1 MRYVT
6 LYLGTSPIACIDLHK
21 PDRIDIIDGIYYAD
35 KFDLEGI
42 QSNYKN
48 IYKAKFKRTAESN
61 DPVTSRQIVWWD
73 LPKKLSS
80 TEVVAMLEALLQR
93 GRDKKKRKM
102 HPNSL
107 ANLKPAKPFS
117 SHDRPSKP
125 RLLSDDQLDKAIELR
140 KNGCSWRKVGDILEC
155 NYQTVRSSLR
165 RRGEQKPNSGEIAK
179 LLTGDEMPSSY
190 HPTLEG
196 CSTR

>member
-1 MRYVT
+1 MRYLT
-6 LYLGTSPIACIDLHK
+6 LYSNQSPIVYVDLHK
-21 PDRIDIIDGIYYAD
+21 PKRIDIIDGIYYAD
-35 KFDLEGI
+35 KFDLEGF

-48 IYKAKFKRTAESN
+48 IYKAKFKRTAESS
-61 DPVTSRQIVWWD
+61 DPVTSRQIVKWD

-80 TEVVAMLEALLQR
+80 TEVIAMLEALLQR
-93 GRDKKKRKM
+93 GRDNKKRKM
-102 HPNSL
+102 NPTSL

-117 SHDRPSKP
+117 SEHRPSKP
-125 RLLSDDQLDKAIELR
+125 RKLTDEQLTKAIELR
-140 KNGCSWRKVGDILEC
+140 GNDCSWRKVGDILKC

-165 RRGEQKPNSGEIAK
+165 RREEQKPNSDEITK

-190 HPTLEG
+190 IPTLEG

>member
-1 MRYVT
+1 MRYLT
-6 LYLGTSPIACIDLHK
+6 LYSSTSTIVCIDLHK
-21 PDRIDIIDGIYYAD
+21 PKRMDIIDGIYYAD
-35 KFDLEGI
+35 KFDLEGF

-48 IYKAKFKRTAESN
+48 IYKAKFNRTAESS

-73 LPKKLSS
+73 PPKKLSS

-102 HPNSL
+102 NPNSL
-107 ANLKPAKPFS
+107 ANLKPAKPFTS
-117 SHDRPSKP
+117 ENRPSKS
-125 RLLSDDQLDKAIELR
+125 RMLTDEQLDKAIELR
-140 KNGCSWRKVGDILEC
+140 GSGCSWRKVGDILKC
-155 NYQTVRSSLR
+155 NHQTVRSSLR
-165 RRGEQKPNSGEIAK
+165 RRGEQKLNSGEITK

-190 HPTLEG
+190 RPTLEG

>member
-6 LYLGTSPIACIDLHK
+6 LYSNQSPVVCIDLYK
-21 PDRIDIIDGIYYAD
+21 PKRIDIIDGIYYAD
-35 KFDLEGI
+35 KFDLEGF

-61 DPVTSRQIVWWD
+61 DPMTSRQIVWWD
-73 LPKKLSS
+73 IPKPLS
-80 TEVVAMLEALLQR
+80 TPEVVAMLEGLLQR
-93 GRDKKKRKM
+93 GRDKKKRTM
-102 HPNSL
+102 NPNSL

-117 SHDRPSKP
+117 SDHRPSKP
-125 RLLSDDQLDKAIELR
+125 RKLTDAQLDKAIELR
-140 KNGCSWRKVGDILEC
+140 GTGCSWRKVGDILKC

-165 RRGEQKPNSGEIAK
+165 RRGEQKPNSGEITK

>member
-1 MRYVT
+1 MRYVS
-6 LYLGTSPIACIDLHK
+6 LYSGTSTIVCIDLHK
-21 PDRIDIIDGIYYAD
+21 PKQIDIIDGIYYAD
-35 KFDLEGI
+35 KFDLEGF

-48 IYKAKFKRTAESN
+48 IYQAKFKRTAESS

-73 LPKKLSS
+73 IPKRLS
-80 TEVVAMLEALLQR
+80 TEEVISMLEALLQR

-102 HPNSL
+102 NPKSL

-125 RLLSDDQLDKAIELR
+125 SLLSDDQLDKAIELR
-140 KNGCSWRKVGDILEC
+140 KNGCSWRNVGDILEC

-165 RRGEQKPNSGEIAK
+165 RRGEQKPNSGETTK

-190 HPTLEG
+190 NPTSEA

>member
-1 MRYVT
+1 MRYLTMYRETTPVV
-6 LYLGTSPIACIDLHK
+6 CIDLQK
-21 PDRIDIIDGIYYAD
+21 PDQIEIHDALDYA
-35 KFDLEGI
+35 KHFGLCAF

-48 IYKAKFKRTAESN
+48 IFKAEFKRTAETN

-73 LPKKLSS
+73 IPKRLGSK
-80 TEVVAMLEALLQR
+80 EVIAMLGDLLRR
-93 GRDKKKRKM
+93 GKDKKKRKM
-102 HPNSL
+102 NPNSL
-107 ANLKPAKPFS
+107 ANLKPAKPFTAA
-117 SHDRPSKP
+117 HRPSKQ
-125 RLLSDDQLDKAIELR
+125 RLLTDEQLEKAIELR
-140 KNGCSWRKVGDILEC
+140 GSGCSWRTVGDILKC

-165 RRGEQKPNSGEIAK
+165 RRGEQKPNSGEITK

>member
-1 MRYVT
+1 MRYLT
-6 LYLGTSPIACIDLHK
+6 LYSGNSPIICIDLHK
-21 PDRIDIIDGIYYAD
+21 PKRINIIDGIYYAD
-35 KFDLEGI
+35 KFDLEGF

-48 IYKAKFKRTAESN
+48 IYKAKFKRTAESS

-73 LPKKLSS
+73 LPKRLS
-80 TEVVAMLEALLQR
+80 TEEVISMLEALLQR

-102 HPNSL
+102 NPKSL
-107 ANLKPAKPFS
+107 ANLRPAKPFTS
-117 SHDRPSKP
+117 EQRPSKP
-125 RLLSDDQLDKAIELR
+125 RKLTNEQLDKALELR
-140 KNGCSWRKVGDILEC
+140 ANGCSWRKVGDLLKC

-165 RRGEQKPNSGEIAK
+165 RRGEPKPNSGEFAK

>member
-1 MRYVT
+1 MRFVT
-6 LYLGTSPIACIDLHK
+6 LYIQTSPIVCIDLKK
-21 PDRIDIIDGIYYAD
+21 PERMDIIDGIYYAD
-35 KFDLEGI
+35 KFDLEGF

-73 LPKKLSS
+73 IPKRLS
-80 TEVVAMLEALLQR
+80 TAEVISMLEALLQR

-102 HPNSL
+102 NPKSL
-107 ANLKPAKPFS
+107 ANLRPAKPFTS
-117 SHDRPSKP
+117 EHRPSKP
-125 RLLSDDQLDKAIELR
+125 RKLTDDQLNKAIEFR
-140 KNGCSWRKVGDILEC
+140 DNGCSWRKVGDILGC

-165 RRGEQKPNSGEIAK
+165 RRGEQKPNSGESTK
-179 LLTGDEMPSSY
+179 LLTGGEMPSSY
-190 HPTLEG
+190 DPTLEA